1 MKKFSNIGL
10 FKSKGRIFK
19 ESNSLVTFIDRPL
32 NSAIKFKSESSNSPG
47 SGILESKY
55 LLIRTITKDSKEEDI
70 IKLQEALEMD
80 EKDIDG
86 KWGAKTEK
94 YLLIHAFISEI
105 FQDS

>member
-1 MKKFSNIGL
+1 MDLMNDIEQENL
-10 FKSKGRIFK
+10 EELIFTV
-19 ESNSLVTFIDRPL
+19 NS
-32 NSAIKFKSESSNSPG
+32 KSEPDEIKKLQKALG
-47 SGILESKY
+47 MDEKDIDGKWGAKTEKY

-94 YLLIHAFISEI
+94 NLEKY
-105 FQDS
+105 